1 MQQSPHSPEARRKR
15 LAGLHAQ
22 FGREKIRKLRKSE
35 RPWEVLKRTVYG
47 VYSDGFIHA
56 GNLAYISL
64 LALFP
69 FLILATA
76 VAKLIG
82 RDGAS
87 DEAIFAILSQLPP
100 DVAETLAEP
109 LFEVT
114 TGKTGALLWVG
125 ALVGLWTAGSFI
137 ETIRDILRRA
147 YGIRMSAPFW
157 EYRLASI
164 GLIIG
169 AVFLLFIAFS
179 ATVLLT
185 SLQALITNYLPV
197 SGDFAGSIGLFR
209 IVPSVVLFLTVY
221 AIFYALTP
229 LRYRRG
235 KGRVWPGAIFITLWW
250 LLTATVLPEAIGLVG
265 GYGRTYGSMAG
276 VMVVLIFF
284 YVVGLGVVFGA
295 EFNAALADSGDTAL
309 KGETYEGPYAGELI
323 VEEPGEDE
331 EQGDTR

>member
-15 LAGLHAQ
+15 LAGLRAQ
-22 FGREKIRKLRKSE
+22 FGSDSVKGLRET
-35 RPWEVLKRTVYG
+35 RPWEVMKRAVYG

-76 VAKLIG
+76 IAKLIG
-82 RDGAS
+82 RDGQT

-100 DVAETLAEP
+100 NVAETLAEP

-114 TGKTGALLWVG
+114 TDKSGALLWIG
-125 ALVGLWTAGSFI
+125 ALIGLWTAGSFI

-164 GLIIG
+164 GLIVG
-169 AVFLLFIAFS
+169 AVLLLFISFS

-185 SLQALITNYLPV
+185 SLQALISSYLPF
-197 SGDFAGSIGLFR
+197 SDNIAAELGLFR
-209 IVPSVVLFLTVY
+209 VIPSVILFFTVY

-235 KGRVWPGAIFITLWW
+235 KRRVWPGAVFVTVWW
-250 LLTATVLPEAIGLVG
+250 LLIAFILPEAVGLVG

-284 YVVGLGVVFGA
+284 YIVGLGVVFGA
-295 EFNAALADSGDTAL
+295 EFNAALADSGDAAL
-309 KGETYEGPYAGELI
+309 KGEIYEGPYADELT
-323 VEEPGEDE
+323 VEDLGED